1 MGNTMGNA
9 MGISLIIVLLY
20 IPLLVLTVYC
30 LVLFIKLAN
39 RGIKALD
46 IYLRKNS
53 INNDINNNSNNF

>member
-1 MGNTMGNA
+1 MGNA